1 MKFGFM
7 LLPRSLDETREV
19 ARIGD
24 AAGYDWM
31 GVADS
36 PTVYQES
43 FLHQLEAARVTERI
57 RIGPM
62 VTHLVARH
70 PVIVGN
76 LLATFNEFTGGRGMA
91 AIGTGNS
98 AARGLGLKPAT
109 MAELEQ
115 GIAALESYWRG
126 EGAAYSSTTYS
137 QSRIPGTGFE
147 RMRPELLVAA
157 DGPRGTE
164 LAGRIGDGL
173 LYGGTLDPEV
183 IKRRFGAVRAKGGT
197 RSVWVAPSVSVRGT
211 KDEVREDLGAMIVAM
226 ANRAFR
232 GDLSDRNLPP
242 EIERDVREMWRRY
255 DYAFHADNSRPA
267 NVEIVTPALSDY
279 LIDHMC
285 VWGDEDRWRARL
297 DWLESEGCDGVMFIM
312 GQADQAAA
320 LRETT
325 QRLVALGRLAAP
337 VAS

>member
-1 MKFGFM
+1 MRFGFM
-7 LLPRSLDETREV
+7 LLPRDVDETRDV
-19 ARIGD
+19 ARVGD
-24 AAGYDWM
+24 AAGFDWM

-43 FLHQLEAARVTERI
+43 YLHQLEAARVSERI

-91 AIGTGNS
+91 AVGTGNS

-109 MAELEQ
+109 MAELED
-115 GIAALESYWRG
+115 GVEALESYWRG
-126 EGAAYSSTTYS
+126 EGAAFSSTTYPRS
-137 QSRIPGTGFE
+137 HIPGTGFA
-147 RMRPELLVAA
+147 RRRPELLVAA
-157 DGPRGTE
+157 DGPRGTA
-164 LAGRIGDGL
+164 LAARIGDGL

-183 IKRRFGAVRAKGGT
+183 LTRRLQVVRATDAT
-197 RSVWVAPSVSVRGT
+197 RSVWLAPSASVCAT
-211 KDEVREDLGAMIVAM
+211 KDEVRDDLGAMIVAM

-242 EIERDVREMWRRY
+242 EIERDVHEMWRRY
-255 DYAFHADNSRPA
+255 DYAFHADNTRPA
-267 NVEIVTPALSDY
+267 NLDVVTPALSDH

-297 DWLESEGCDGVMFIM
+297 DLLESQGCDGVMFIM

-320 LRETT
+320 LRGIAE
-325 QRLVALGRLAAP
+325 RLVALGRLPTSATA
-337 VAS
+337 